1 MADSSGGGLRNSR
14 GGKRKRADRG
24 SGMLNRAAQTLMSN
38 RESNLAP
45 GTTNPAIGFT
55 QNDFSAPVNPYTPQG
70 QSYLNTPP
78 VSAAGTGVQNLNNP
92 TQGAMA
98 AGSAGAGYTGAPTQN
113 QQNFGN
119 EYYWN
124 TPEFA
129 LGLAMNGLGMSTDT
143 NSSFYNAMQDLAPG
157 LKWMSLLG
165 GGPTGG
171 MADFTKN
178 VAGWMGQPVGSA
190 QNAGYGRLS
199 GLGNMVNT
207 LVGGGTGNPA
217 LEGYID
223 SLDPRQMVQA
233 ITSMMQTSGYG
244 QIAPELVGGMANR
257 LGNLYNQFGINGGSL
272 LSNLGPGQSDMDVFR
287 QYLQNQGGD
296 ILSYFNN
303 PF

>member
-1 MADSSGGGLRNSR
+1 
-14 GGKRKRADRG
+14 
-24 SGMLNRAAQTLMSN
+24 
-38 RESNLAP
+38 
-45 GTTNPAIGFT
+45 
-55 QNDFSAPVNPYTPQG
+55 
-70 QSYLNTPP
+70 
-78 VSAAGTGVQNLNNP
+78 
-92 TQGAMA
+92 
-98 AGSAGAGYTGAPTQN
+98 
-113 QQNFGN
+113 
-119 EYYWN
+119 
-124 TPEFA
+124 
-129 LGLAMNGLGMSTDT
+129 LGMSTDT

-199 GLGNMVNT
+199 GLGGMVGN
-207 LVGGGTGNPA
+207 LVGGGAGNPA

-233 ITSMMQTSGYG
+233 ISSMMQTAGYG
-244 QIAPELVGGMANR
+244 QIAPELVSGMQNR

-287 QYLQNQGGD
+287 QYLQNQGSD
-296 ILSYFNN
+296 ILGYFNR
-303 PF
+303 F